1 MKKRLLSLFLLMS
14 LCLLFL
20 TACGSQSQPVKK
32 GEKLHVV
39 ATTTMLTDLVSQIG
53 GDDVT
58 VTGLM
63 GPGVDPHLY
72 QASAGDVATL
82 SLIHI

>member
-1 MKKRLLSLFLLMS
+1 MFIFSKEAFMKKRLLSLFLLMS
-14 LCLLFL
+14 LFLLFL
-20 TACGSQSQPVKK
+20 TACGSQSQPAKK

-58 VTGLM
+58 TFIRPAPAM
-63 GPGVDPHLY
+63 
-72 QASAGDVATL
+72 
-82 SLIHI
+82 